1 MTSIFLFWESY
12 TKTNTQKKD
21 VKQYKTTCIINICQI
36 SKRNNVDSYNND
48 NHSFNWQ
55 FINIFSLQGT
65 ILDVGDAVINKSP
78 ALRRLT
84 YVMEELS
91 EHWVVLQVRKR
102 AKGWKRQRDRR
113 SKEGQGGRKGLEESR
128 TLDSRK

>member
-78 ALRRLT
+78 CPQEAYLRYGGTQWALSCLAG
-84 YVMEELS
+84 EEES
-91 EHWVVLQVRKR
+91 
-102 AKGWKRQRDRR
+102 KGVKEAERQ
-113 SKEGQGGRKGLEESR
+113 KEQGGTRRKKRVRREQDVR
-128 TLDSRK
+128 Q